1 MSLIILNGFF
11 AGLLLQVAL
20 GPVFFFILNIALQKT
35 LADGLFAALAVT
47 LVDYI
52 YISLAILGIGKL
64 LEKKRIKFILGII
77 SSVVLAIFGIVMI
90 TSITE
95 VTANTI
101 SDGTVNSDY
110 FSSFLSAFILTISS
124 PLTIVFWTSLF
135 ATKAIEKQYI
145 KKQLV
150 LFGISAGLATLIFLG
165 LSVIVFSFI
174 KLSTPIII
182 IKILNTMVG
191 ILLMIYG
198 VIRFIKVIKMN
209 NGKLA
214 NSEEEIE

>member
-182 IKILNTMVG
+182 IKILNIMVG

-209 NGKLA
+209 NGRLA
-214 NSEEEIE
+214 NSEAEIE